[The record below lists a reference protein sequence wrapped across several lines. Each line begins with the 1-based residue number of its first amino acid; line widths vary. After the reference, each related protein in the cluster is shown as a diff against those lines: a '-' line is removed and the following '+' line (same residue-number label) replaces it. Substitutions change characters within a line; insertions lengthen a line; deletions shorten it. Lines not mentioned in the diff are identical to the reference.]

1 MLTSMKIKGK
11 GFQHCVKYEFQPRK
25 VNWTRLMSLTW
36 TLSRCVS
43 VVHAGRRVHLQQVD
57 EERDQMPGERATGVQ
72 YGNGLV
78 RLHE

>member
-1 MLTSMKIKGK
+1 
-11 GFQHCVKYEFQPRK
+11 
-25 VNWTRLMSLTW
+25 MSLTW